1 MRYYSNTSRDMTL
14 TGAID
19 TAVTSIT
26 VNDASGLP
34 LQFPYNLAIDAGLS
48 TVEIVEVT
56 AAAGNTL
63 TVVRG
68 RQDTTAKAHT
78 VGAVVYHAWTAL
90 DGQEAQNHFAASQNV
105 HGIGGTA
112 AVVGTDTSQT
122 LTNKTINGANNTI
135 TNIPS
140 SAIGSLEGSKITGVI
155 TVATIPADNVTGPY
169 DNITVRQ
176 ESGVS
181 PALDVTANATSAAPN
196 VRIGSDENQD
206 AVQINRNSATTTGNL
221 THWRDHT
228 GATLGYMNRSGNFL
242 AGDINA
248 NGAIGALGGIT
259 SLAGIQ
265 GATVTSTGAVTA
277 GTNFKIGTRNID
289 TETIRRFPTVADR
302 TAAIP
307 APTTG
312 MASWCDDRRTVD
324 VYSSGQ
330 WRAVTGLGSIV
341 ATSTFNTTLATG
353 ASATITPWTVVAPPT
368 DPACWTASG
377 TNITCL
383 IAGWYLIDVRVRLDT
398 NLASGNIATGRMT
411 LSIATSNDRGPYDG
425 FIRSGFGD
433 GNIQFTLPINAPAG
447 EVFSVIVYSG
457 NTSITFD
464 QAEFMATR
472 LS

>member
-248 NGAIGALGGIT
+248 NGAIGALGGI
-259 SLAGIQ
+259 
-265 GATVTSTGAVTA
+265 STFSDVAASGHY
-277 GTNFKIGTRNID
+277 KIGTRNVD
-289 TETIRRFPTVADR
+289 EETIRRFATVAAR
-302 TAAIP
+302 NAAIP
-307 APTTG
+307 APTAG
-312 MASWCDDRRTVD
+312 MATWTDELGIVEI
-324 VYSSGQ
+324 YSGGA
-330 WRAVTGLGSIV
+330 WRAAPAVGGLVT
-341 ATSTFNTTLATG
+341 TSTASLALGAGFRAAVNPWTL
-353 ASATITPWTVVAPPT
+353 ASATDTSHWSTTGANIRCLKAGTYMIWIQCRMQSTA
-368 DPACWTASG
+368 ASG
-377 TNITCL
+377 L
-383 IAGWYLIDVRVRLDT
+383 DV
-398 NLASGNIATGRMT
+398 IGRMYLT
-411 LSIATSNDRGPYDG
+411 FSSLADRGPYDG
-425 FIRSGFGD
+425 LLRTGFGFGVVQYF
-433 GNIQFTLPINAPAG
+433 GNVTIPVNEDIQVEYESSAT
-447 EVFSVIVYSG
+447 
-457 NTSITFD
+457 TTTFD
-464 QAEFMATR
+464 EHQFNAIR
-472 LS
+472 LG